1 MQRIII
7 DDDNVVLWWSDII
20 VMCCVVLA
28 IGINRGTDGD
38 EKEQWMNSKQSMVYY
53 INVVLHY
60 MFYL

>member
-1 MQRIII
+1 
-7 DDDNVVLWWSDII
+7 
-20 VMCCVVLA
+20 MCCVVLA

-60 MFYL
+60 MFYLQIMKFYEDFVSVGKFD